1 MAMKKIRAYTA
12 DFKSFDDFDRDEL
25 VKDAIIRNFEIMGE
39 SVKHVP
45 FNFQRKHK
53 QIPWN
58 QMLALRNFI
67 VHEFFDVDDEVLEDN
82 RSGPEDEEE
91 EDQQDPLQQDHVDVT
106 NLLDLLNRSVTP
118 PLPPYSD

>member
-1 MAMKKIRAYTA
+1 MNGTSARYDFFLDAMLLAMKKIRAYTA

-67 VHEFFDVDDEVLEDN
+67 VHEFFDVDDEVLWAIIQTDLSRNIADLEEIMS
-82 RSGPEDEEE
+82 RS
-91 EDQQDPLQQDHVDVT
+91 
-106 NLLDLLNRSVTP
+106 
-118 PLPPYSD
+118 